1 MRNAFVSFIVG
12 FLTFSPLLF
21 SGCAES
27 HDSIPAALADS
38 CGDMGYAETMG
49 PVEQSTML
57 NAALPEDIGI
67 CFVGLLGTTAPTP
80 MVEGCMEYLS
90 RAESCE
96 DARAR
101 FNVCAGCWET
111 WYYPDG
117 I

>member
-49 PVEQSTML
+49 PVEQSTM
-57 NAALPEDIGI
+57 
-67 CFVGLLGTTAPTP
+67 APTP